1 MDEIVV
7 KMLLLLEQS
16 LIMHFTGLNT
26 GGRQRRF
33 RYVQYFGWNNMWEE
47 GLWVF
52 SPILISVRE
61 GLGHMPYKP
70 KRYPWQPCK
79 GEQSQMQVLT
89 CIVRQNSF
97 SGKTYL
103 NMITYPV
110 RQVIL
115 QYKAMGLLHM
125 EWFIMQDRRSAAAIG
140 VQKNCQSSHLC
151 FVYVK
156 LWNSVW
162 ITFRHIFSE
171 VFDFQKYWF
180 IYCI

>member
-1 MDEIVV
+1 
-7 KMLLLLEQS
+7 
-16 LIMHFTGLNT
+16 
-26 GGRQRRF
+26 
-33 RYVQYFGWNNMWEE
+33 
-47 GLWVF
+47 
-52 SPILISVRE
+52 
-61 GLGHMPYKP
+61 MPYKP

-125 EWFIMQDRRSAAAIG
+125 EWFLMQDRRSAAAIG

-151 FVYVK
+151 MFMWSCGTQSELLLDIFLVKFLIFRNTDLYIAYKLKLFLFVSCLDASRVSSF
-156 LWNSVW
+156 WRSVLCLV
-162 ITFRHIFSE
+162 HHLVLIF
-171 VFDFQKYWF
+171 WR
-180 IYCI
+180 

>member
-1 MDEIVV
+1 
-7 KMLLLLEQS
+7 
-16 LIMHFTGLNT
+16 
-26 GGRQRRF
+26 
-33 RYVQYFGWNNMWEE
+33 
-47 GLWVF
+47 
-52 SPILISVRE
+52 
-61 GLGHMPYKP
+61 
-70 KRYPWQPCK
+70 
-79 GEQSQMQVLT
+79 MQVLT
-89 CIVRQNSF
+89 YIVRQNSF

-103 NMITYPV
+103 NMTTYPV

-125 EWFIMQDRRSAAAIG
+125 EWFVMQDRRSAAAIG

-171 VFDFQKYWF
+171 FLIFRNTDLYIAYKLKLFLFVSCLDASCVSSFWRSVLCLVHHSVLIFWR
-180 IYCI
+180 